1 MTTFTHASKRVTLAP
16 GELFR
21 TNPQD
26 DTYRDTPAI
35 ELRVII
41 DRVNSGVPWR
51 EAVASA
57 YAEAHPWL
65 CDIVTSPQRDLFFRQ
80 HPPADGA
87 RILDIGAGWGQ
98 AALPLARRA
107 QVVALEPTAERM
119 DFIRAAAVQEKVDQ
133 SICFVQADFFDVDF
147 ETKFDLICCI
157 GVLEWV
163 PKFRAGDPVGLQ
175 REFLQRIRRLLNPG
189 GRLVVGIENRLGL
202 KYLLGAADDHI
213 GVGGVAVYDFE
224 LARQKWRDK
233 NGAELRSL
241 THSRS
246 ELGQLLTES
255 GFNSNRFFGAYPD
268 YKLPQVIL
276 PLGPAIN
283 AWLKDGE
290 FVQEHDGSC
299 GRPLPF
305 QAELAS
311 HYRSLAALD
320 IAENFA
326 PSFFVEASV

>member
-1 MTTFTHASKRVTLAP
+1 MISFTHASKRVTLAP

-26 DTYRDTPAI
+26 ETYRDTPAT
-35 ELRVII
+35 ELRAII
-41 DRVNSGVPWR
+41 DRVVSGVPWR
-51 EAVASA
+51 EAVAA
-57 YAEAHPWL
+57 AFGEVHPWL

-80 HPPADGA
+80 YPPADGA
-87 RILDIGAGWGQ
+87 RVLDIGAGWGQ

-107 QVVALEPTAERM
+107 EVVALEPTAERM

-133 SICFVQADFFDVDF
+133 SLCFVQADFFDVDF

-189 GRLVVGIENRLGL
+189 GRLVIGIENRLGL

-233 NGAELRSL
+233 NGADLRSL

-246 ELGQLLTES
+246 GLGKLLNES
-255 GFNSNRFFGAYPD
+255 GFNSSRFFGAYPD

-290 FVQEHDGSC
+290 FVHEHDGSC

-311 HYRSLAALD
+311 HYRSLAELD

-326 PSFFVEASV
+326 PSFFVEASA